1 MMNSQ
6 HAQVADIPMNEMLE
20 VRREV
25 LHNMRASIKGNKRS
39 ADDIL
44 NSYVQENQGK
54 FVVVRYGE
62 AAGLSAAFSDG
73 TLVGKNTT
81 KAEVMGRV
89 EHGVV
94 MGQIDF
100 YIEERLLRSYC
111 SNMSFSYNTFKQQL
125 SETFSVSHVQR
136 KDMLAKTDGPPMR
149 VPAVKISRNI
159 NEVDDVLLQPLVPL
173 ASSQ

>member
-1 MMNSQ
+1 
-6 HAQVADIPMNEMLE
+6 
-20 VRREV
+20 
-25 LHNMRASIKGNKRS
+25 
-39 ADDIL
+39 
-44 NSYVQENQGK
+44 
-54 FVVVRYGE
+54 
-62 AAGLSAAFSDG
+62 
-73 TLVGKNTT
+73 
-81 KAEVMGRV
+81 V

-136 KDMLAKTDGPPMR
+136 KDMLSKTDGPPMR

-173 ASSQ
+173 ATSQ